1 MSARTMYMHTLD
13 GQPATYSDGYD
24 SPYLWYASKGH
35 RRPAARLVPS
45 LGQIHREQQRC
56 IAEEWRHWN
65 ALAPEHRGERP
76 SIKRYDYVLVEVP
89 A

>member
-1 MSARTMYMHTLD
+1 MYMHTLD

-24 SPYLWYASKGH
+24 SPYLWFASKGH
-35 RRPAARLVPS
+35 RGRAAKLVPS
-45 LGQIHREQQRC
+45 LRQISREQQRC
-56 IAEEWRHWN
+56 IAEAWKLWT
-65 ALAPEHRGERP
+65 ALAPEMRGERP